1 MLKGSTS
8 SAAEPWWWRGAAEV
22 VVWLLNLDVGLVLAG
37 VIADAVCRE
46 VVSPGTIV
54 PLLLPPKSVL
64 LLLLLLLLLL
74 VLVLVLVRCRWKGRG
89 GVGGKSTSRI
99 EDAGA
104 RVEAEAEVENVAAPP
119 LCRAQ
124 LNWTNSLA
132 ADDAGVAA
140 AEQQRSVVISFFL
153 GGIALV
159 FGEEV

>member
-37 VIADAVCRE
+37 AAVCRE

-64 LLLLLLLLLL
+64 LLLLLLLL
-74 VLVLVLVRCRWKGRG
+74 VLVLVLGRCRLKGRG
-89 GVGGKSTSRI
+89 GAGGKSTSRM

-104 RVEAEAEVENVAAPP
+104 TVEAEAEVENVAAPP

-124 LNWTNSLA
+124 LNWTNSFA

-140 AEQQRSVVISFFL
+140 EEQQRSVVISFFL

-159 FGEEV
+159 SGEEV